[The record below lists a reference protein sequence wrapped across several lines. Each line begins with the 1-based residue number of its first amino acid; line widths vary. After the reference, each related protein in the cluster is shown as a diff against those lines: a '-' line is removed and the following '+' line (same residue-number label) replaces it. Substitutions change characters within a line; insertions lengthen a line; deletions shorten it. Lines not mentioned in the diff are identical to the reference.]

1 MVIKLLT
8 SPTCPYCPRAREVVR
23 KFVES
28 RKDVVAIEL
37 SVTTD
42 EGLKEAMK
50 FGISGVP
57 AIIVND
63 RFVMLGVLSLEELE
77 KVVERAKV
85 EVVA

>member
-1 MVIKLLT
+1 VVIKLLT